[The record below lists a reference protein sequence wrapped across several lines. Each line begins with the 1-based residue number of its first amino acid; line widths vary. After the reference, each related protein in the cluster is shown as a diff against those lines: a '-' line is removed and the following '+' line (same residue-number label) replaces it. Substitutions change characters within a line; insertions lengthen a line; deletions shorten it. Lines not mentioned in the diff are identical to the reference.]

1 MEISLVPV
9 GHVSRFLPQL
19 MPHFYLSEKWTRG
32 RAVIDDLLRFIL
44 NGQMQLWIGHDE
56 AKVHGHYITEI
67 KTYPQCKMLCVQYC
81 AGNTGIMEQLEHKAF
96 ETLEKFA
103 QDADCAGIEFIGRP
117 GWRKAAQVHGFEVQ
131 DVMYQKFFGEKP

>member
-67 KTYPQCKMLCVQYC
+67 KT
-81 AGNTGIMEQLEHKAF
+81 
-96 ETLEKFA
+96 
-103 QDADCAGIEFIGRP
+103 
-117 GWRKAAQVHGFEVQ
+117 
-131 DVMYQKFFGEKP
+131 